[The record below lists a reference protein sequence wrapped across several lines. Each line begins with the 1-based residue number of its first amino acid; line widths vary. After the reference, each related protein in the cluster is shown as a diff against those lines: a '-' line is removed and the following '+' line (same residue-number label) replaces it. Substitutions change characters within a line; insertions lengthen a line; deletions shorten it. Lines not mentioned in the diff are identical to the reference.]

1 MKTTWKMAIIGMP
14 QRTLAEVAKSTIT
27 IEDEL
32 WQDIVK
38 ILIVMNIMSWMMKNK
53 LYQKK
58 RNKSLV

>member
-1 MKTTWKMAIIGMP
+1 MAIIGMP

>member
-1 MKTTWKMAIIGMP
+1 MAIIGMP

-58 RNKSLV
+58 KNKSLV

>member
-1 MKTTWKMAIIGMP
+1 MAIIGMP

-27 IEDEL
+27 IEDEI

-38 ILIVMNIMSWMMKNK
+38 ILIMMNIMGWMMKNK

-58 RNKSLV
+58 GTKV